1 MRVFKT
7 TWTNKKGE
15 KVLTRK
21 FYIEFRDQF
30 EIVRRLTAFTD
41 KSLSEALGRK
51 IVKLVNYKI
60 AGENLDPQLSRWLE
74 QIPARLL
81 NRFVEIGLI
90 DNRRAA
96 GGKLLKEHLEDFK
109 QSLLA
114 KSNTNGYIKTVI
126 SRAGRIINRCKF
138 RLWTDISAS
147 EVELCLMDMRKGVE
161 NISAQTFNFYLQ
173 AIKQFC
179 RWMVQDRRANES
191 PLAHLKKIRVLSTDK
206 RHDRRSLEPNEIRQL
221 LETTIAA
228 PKRFSMTGYERY
240 LVYRLACETG
250 LRAKELKKL
259 SVSSFDFESLTV
271 TVIDA
276 YSKNRKQSILPLRK
290 DTAMELQ
297 THFANKMPSV
307 KAFKVPYKTANMLKV
322 DLADAGIPYVDDF
335 GHYADFHSLRH
346 STGSLL
352 ASVGVHPKIIQSI
365 MRHSDIN
372 LTMSRY
378 THIFRGQESEAV
390 AKLPDLSFSNQPNQN
405 PLATETD

>member
-1 MRVFKT
+1 MRDFKT
-7 TWTNKKGE
+7 TWTERKGNK
-15 KVLTRK
+15 VPTCNW
-21 FYIEFRDQF
+21 YIEFRDNLQ
-30 EIVRRLTAFTD
+30 IVRRLTAFTD

-74 QIPARLL
+74 QIPARLR
-81 NRFVEIGLI
+81 NKFVEIGLI
-90 DNRRAA
+90 DNKRAA
-96 GGKLLKEHLEDFK
+96 AGKLLNEHLKDFK

-114 KSNTNGYIKTVI
+114 KGNTTGYVDTVI
-126 SRAGRIINRCKF
+126 ARAGRIIDHCKF
-138 RLWTDISAS
+138 RFWTDISAS
-147 EVELCLMDMRKGVE
+147 EVELCLMDMRNGTE
-161 NISAQTFNFYLQ
+161 NISAQTFVFYLQ

-179 RWMVQDRRANES
+179 LWMVQNRRASES
-191 PLAHLKKIRVLSTDK
+191 PLKYLKKIKVLSTDK
-206 RHDRRSLEPNEIRQL
+206 RHDRRSLEPDEIRRL
-221 LETTIAA
+221 LKTTIAA

-259 SVSSFDFESLTV
+259 TVSSFDFESFTI

-276 YSKNRKQSILPLRK
+276 YSKNRKQSVLPLRK
-290 DTAMELQ
+290 DTAAELQ
-297 THFANKMPSV
+297 THFANKMPLV
-307 KAFKVPYKTANMLKV
+307 KAFAMPYKTANMLKA
-322 DLADAGIPYVDDF
+322 DLADAGIPYVDDS
-335 GHYADFHSLRH
+335 GRYADFHSLRH

-352 ASVGVHPKIIQSI
+352 AAAGVHPKVIQSI

-390 AKLPDLSFSNQPNQN
+390 AKLPDLSFSNKQNQN
-405 PLATETD
+405 PLATGTD